1 MPSIAPT
8 LRRMGLA
15 VLTALLVISSF
26 AVFAPTANAA
36 EYEIK
41 MGAGKSQTVFEPK
54 KLTIKVGDTVKFVNN
69 KVPPH
74 NVVFDK
80 KKSVDT
86 AFAKAATH
94 KKMVKKVGESFEVSF
109 ADAKPGEYPFYCT
122 PHRGAGMKGVIVVE
136 E

>member
-1 MPSIAPT
+1 MPSIAST

-26 AVFAPTANAA
+26 AVFAPTATAA

-41 MGAGKSQTVFEPK
+41 MGVGKKTVFEPK
-54 KLTIKVGDTVKFVNN
+54 ELTIKVGDTVKFVNN

-74 NVVFDK
+74 NVIFSN
-80 KKSVDT
+80 KKSTDK
-86 AFAKAATH
+86 AFAKTATH
-94 KKMVKKVGESFEVSF
+94 KKMVKKVGESFEISF
-109 ADAKPGEYPFYCT
+109 ADAKPGKYPFFCA
-122 PHRGAGMKGVIVVE
+122 PHRGNGMKGVIIVE